1 MIGTFT
7 LADDLFLCNGFTGHD
22 AIVDGKRMKIV
33 GRNYSDEMIIKLD
46 KQYPIGTKITLVGK
60 EKEEE
65 ILLEEVSERF

>member
-1 MIGTFT
+1 
-7 LADDLFLCNGFTGHD
+7 
-22 AIVDGKRMKIV
+22 
-33 GRNYSDEMIIKLD
+33 MIIKLD